1 MCKVLDTLHVT
12 KVFILNTRPKNTCS
26 MYKVLNTLH
35 MQEVFLLN
43 WIASEILVA
52 HGKYWI
58 LCTCKKYFKL
68 DSFKNISCTCKVFN
82 TLHLNIRGS
91 IYPTLKKY
99 ILNVQSIQYFAPE
112 YLGVHISNFEKI
124 LLARANYSILYTYIP
139 GGPYLQL
146 GKILLARAKY
156 SILCT

>member
-35 MQEVFLLN
+35 IQEVFLLN

-58 LCTCKKYFKL
+58 LCRCKKYFKL
-68 DSFKNISCTCKVFN
+68 DSFKNTSCTCKVFN
-82 TLHLNIRGS
+82 TLHPNMYWVHLSNF
-91 IYPTLKKY
+91 KKY
-99 ILNVQSIQYFAPE
+99 FLYVQSIQYFAPK
-112 YLGVHISNFEKI
+112 YLGVHLSNFE
-124 LLARANYSILYTYIP
+124 
-139 GGPYLQL
+139 
-146 GKILLARAKY
+146 KILLARAKY
-156 SILCT
+156 SILCTLIPGGPYI

>member
-58 LCTCKKYFKL
+58 LGTCKKYFKL
-68 DSFKNISCTCKVFN
+68 DSFKNTSCTWKVFN
-82 TLHLNIRGS
+82 TLHLNTWGS
-91 IYPTLKKY
+91 TYPTSKKY
-99 ILNVQSIQYFAPE
+99 FLHMQSIQCFAPK
-112 YLGVHISNFEKI
+112 YLGFYISNLKKI
-124 LLARANYSILYTYIP
+124 LI
-139 GGPYLQL
+139 
-146 GKILLARAKY
+146 ARAKY
-156 SILCT
+156 SIPCT